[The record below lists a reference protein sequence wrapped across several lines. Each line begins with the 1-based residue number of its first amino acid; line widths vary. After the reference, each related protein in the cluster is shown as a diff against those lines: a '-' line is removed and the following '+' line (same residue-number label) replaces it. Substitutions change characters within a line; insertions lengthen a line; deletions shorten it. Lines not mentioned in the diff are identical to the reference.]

1 MMKKVKMNNLKDYII
16 LILIMKILQ
25 IVCNEKSIT
34 FDCFCL
40 YGVFVNIIVD
50 HSLNEERYINIEND
64 EENDEEN
71 DLNQQIME
79 LSEKVKSQEISLKQS
94 NLMYEDLLSANEQL
108 QQEKES
114 VFRDYLREKKTN
126 EGQIDQILRLNKE
139 VIQSIEEKQELEKRI
154 VELQNEISEL
164 KKDLDD
170 PDIYYKIELGKA
182 LDDKQSI
189 EELFRLKDD
198 EMKQLKSILS
208 EKLDSKLLTH
218 DVISSYF
225 EIEE

>member
-1 MMKKVKMNNLKDYII
+1 
-16 LILIMKILQ
+16 MKILQ

-71 DLNQQIME
+71 DLNQQIMK

-170 PDIYYKIELGKA
+170 PDNYYKIELGKA

>member
-1 MMKKVKMNNLKDYII
+1 
-16 LILIMKILQ
+16 MKILQ

-50 HSLNEERYINIEND
+50 HSLNEERYINTEND

-126 EGQIDQILRLNKE
+126 DGQIDQILRLNKE

-170 PDIYYKIELGKA
+170 PDNYYKIELGKA

-208 EKLDSKLLTH
+208 EKLESKLLTH

>member
-1 MMKKVKMNNLKDYII
+1 M
-16 LILIMKILQ
+16 
-25 IVCNEKSIT
+25 
-34 FDCFCL
+34 
-40 YGVFVNIIVD
+40 
-50 HSLNEERYINIEND
+50 
-64 EENDEEN
+64 
-71 DLNQQIME
+71 
-79 LSEKVKSQEISLKQS
+79 
-94 NLMYEDLLSANEQL
+94 
-108 QQEKES
+108 
-114 VFRDYLREKKTN
+114 REKKTN

-164 KKDLDD
+164 KKELDD
-170 PDIYYKIELGKA
+170 PDNYYKAELGKA

-189 EELFRLKDD
+189 EELFRLKSD

>member
-1 MMKKVKMNNLKDYII
+1 
-16 LILIMKILQ
+16 MKILQ
-25 IVCNEKSIT
+25 IVCNEKCIT

-170 PDIYYKIELGKA
+170 PDNYYKIELGKA

>member
-1 MMKKVKMNNLKDYII
+1 
-16 LILIMKILQ
+16 MKILQ

-139 VIQSIEEKQELEKRI
+139 VIQCIEEKQELEKRI

-170 PDIYYKIELGKA
+170 PDNYYKIELGKA

>member
-1 MMKKVKMNNLKDYII
+1 
-16 LILIMKILQ
+16 MKILQ

-50 HSLNEERYINIEND
+50 HSLNEERYINTEND

-126 EGQIDQILRLNKE
+126 DGQIDQILRLNKE

-170 PDIYYKIELGKA
+170 PDNYYKIELGKA

-208 EKLDSKLLTH
+208 EKLESKLLTH

-225 EIEE
+225 EIGERDISFNSTIE

>member
-1 MMKKVKMNNLKDYII
+1 
-16 LILIMKILQ
+16 MKILQ

-64 EENDEEN
+64 GENDEEN

-170 PDIYYKIELGKA
+170 PDNYYKIELGKA

-208 EKLDSKLLTH
+208 EKLDSKLLIH

>member
-1 MMKKVKMNNLKDYII
+1 
-16 LILIMKILQ
+16 MKILQ

-170 PDIYYKIELGKA
+170 PDNYYKIELGKA

-208 EKLDSKLLTH
+208 EKLESKLLTH

>member
-1 MMKKVKMNNLKDYII
+1 
-16 LILIMKILQ
+16 MKILQ

-64 EENDEEN
+64 GENDEEN

-170 PDIYYKIELGKA
+170 PDNYYKIELGKA

>member
-189 EELFRLKDD
+189 EELFRLKSD

>member
-1 MMKKVKMNNLKDYII
+1 
-16 LILIMKILQ
+16 MKILQ

-170 PDIYYKIELGKA
+170 PDNYYKIELGKA

>member
-1 MMKKVKMNNLKDYII
+1 
-16 LILIMKILQ
+16 MKILQ

-126 EGQIDQILRLNKE
+126 DGQIDQILRLNKE

-170 PDIYYKIELGKA
+170 PDNYYKIELGKA

>member
-1 MMKKVKMNNLKDYII
+1 
-16 LILIMKILQ
+16 MKILQ

-50 HSLNEERYINIEND
+50 HSLNEERYINTEND

-114 VFRDYLREKKTN
+114 VFRYYLREKKTN

-170 PDIYYKIELGKA
+170 PDNYYKIELGKA

>member
-1 MMKKVKMNNLKDYII
+1 
-16 LILIMKILQ
+16 MKILQ

-40 YGVFVNIIVD
+40 YIVFVNIIVD

-170 PDIYYKIELGKA
+170 PDNYYKIELGKA